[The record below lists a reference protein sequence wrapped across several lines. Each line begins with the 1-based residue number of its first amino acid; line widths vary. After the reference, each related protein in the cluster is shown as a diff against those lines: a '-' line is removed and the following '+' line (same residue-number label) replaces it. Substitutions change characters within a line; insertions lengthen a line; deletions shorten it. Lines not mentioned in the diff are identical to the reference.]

1 MNESVL
7 SGIIFAAQF
16 SVATII
22 ASVGVL
28 ILAITIIALNRLFH
42 MFWIP
47 TNFMQKVSNFLN
59 DKSAV
64 TKKLDPVL
72 PGGGPGEQF
81 DPNKHVYVVTAGK
94 DGLMKGPTIY
104 NSGSGGI
111 YNNPPDFSNVMVT
124 GTGGAGG
131 NPQVTGVGGGGTKS
145 KEKK

>member
-28 ILAITIIALNRLFH
+28 ILAVTVIALNRLFH

-47 TNFMQKVSNFLN
+47 TNFVQRVSNFLN
-59 DKSAV
+59 DKGAV
-64 TKKLDPVL
+64 IKKQDPIL
-72 PGGGPGEQF
+72 QGGGPGRPF
-81 DPNKHVYVVTAGK
+81 DPYKDVTYKVTVGDDGIAKGPVVTG
-94 DGLMKGPTIY
+94 M
-104 NSGSGGI
+104 
-111 YNNPPDFSNVMVT
+111 
-124 GTGGAGG
+124 
-131 NPQVTGVGGGGTKS
+131 GGGCIT

>member
-28 ILAITIIALNRLFH
+28 ILAVTVIALNRLFH

-47 TNFMQKVSNFLN
+47 TNFLQKVSNFLN

-72 PGGGPGEQF
+72 PGGAAGEQYN
-81 DPNKHVYVVTAGK
+81 PAKHTTYTVTVGK
-94 DGLMKGPTIY
+94 DGMIKGPTIY

-111 YNNPPDFSNVMVT
+111 YNNPPD
-124 GTGGAGG
+124 
-131 NPQVTGVGGGGTKS
+131 VTGVGGGTKP

>member
-7 SGIIFAAQF
+7 SSIILAAQF

-28 ILAITIIALNRLFH
+28 ILAITAIALNRLFH
-42 MFWIP
+42 TYWIS
-47 TNFMQKVSNFLN
+47 TNFMQWITNVLN
-59 DKSAV
+59 DKAAV
-64 TKKLDPVL
+64 PKKLDPVL

-81 DPNKHVYVVTAGK
+81 DPKKDVYIVTAGK
-94 DGLMKGPTIY
+94 DGLLRGPTIY

-111 YNNPPDFSNVMVT
+111 YNSPPDFSNVMVT